1 MVSISTT
8 ESKYITH
15 RHIFRKIIWKKRFIN
30 KMNFEVIEKV
40 TMHGDNEISIA
51 LTKNTQS
58 QYQTKY
64 IDV

>member
-1 MVSISTT
+1 
-8 ESKYITH
+8 
-15 RHIFRKIIWKKRFIN
+15 
-30 KMNFEVIEKV
+30 MNFEVIEKV
-40 TMHGDNEISIA
+40 IMHGDNEISIA